1 MEIAPDIVE
10 AGKGTTGRAEISF
23 EQSARLDA
31 DLLLILT
38 NGGNPSDI
46 PGYDNLAAVQAGAV
60 VELDYALAVGL
71 NTPSVLS
78 IPWALDQI
86 HPQLVIAAGK

>member
-1 MEIAPDIVE
+1 M
-10 AGKGTTGRAEISF
+10 
-23 EQSARLDA
+23 
-31 DLLLILT
+31 
-38 NGGNPSDI
+38 
-46 PGYDNLAAVQAGAV
+46 QAGAV

>member
-1 MEIAPDIVE
+1 MTGSCQSCSGE
-10 AGKGTTGRAEISF
+10 AFPWRDDALVDATAMTATTS
-23 EQSARLDA
+23 L
-31 DLLLILT
+31 
-38 NGGNPSDI
+38 PW
-46 PGYDNLAAVQAGAV
+46 
-60 VELDYALAVGL
+60 ELDYAPAVGL